1 MLGRGRSEETKL
13 TASFKVTQLHH
24 VSLVIS
30 NTARSVD
37 FYQNLLG
44 LEWVH
49 DRPDLGFPGAW
60 FQLGAQQI
68 HLLEV
73 PNLNPTEQHPQHGG
87 RDRHVALRVCG
98 LESFCLH
105 LQAIGIAF
113 TRSRSGRAAIFLRDP
128 DGNGIELIDSSDY

>member
-1 MLGRGRSEETKL
+1 MKDDPFEILR
-13 TASFKVTQLHH
+13 LHH

-30 NTARSVD
+30 NTVRSVD

-60 FQLGAQQI
+60 FQIGDQQI

-73 PNLNPTEQHPQHGG
+73 PNSDPVQGRPRHGG
-87 RDRHVALRVCG
+87 RDRHVAFHVQG
-98 LESFCLH
+98 LEKFCQKLDE
-105 LQAIGIAF
+105 ASIVF

-128 DGNGIELIDSSDY
+128 DGNGIELIG